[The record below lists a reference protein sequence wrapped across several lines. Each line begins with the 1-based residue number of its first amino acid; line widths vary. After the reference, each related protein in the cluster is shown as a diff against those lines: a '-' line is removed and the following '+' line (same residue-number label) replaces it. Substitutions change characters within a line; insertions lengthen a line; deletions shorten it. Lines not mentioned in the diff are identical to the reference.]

1 MVKGGFYPT
10 GEGPSNLWLVIGI
23 AVVVVI
29 VAVLLYLQNQP
40 STKELNLVPE
50 ATKSLQ
56 AAITP
61 IPDIAADID
70 ISSIEITFKSFIVP
84 FEINKEG
91 LGLKEPA
98 SENIISIDGY
108 KGKIS
113 FSGTSFS
120 LKGTAS
126 KVYLNGMAYGTEKA
140 LNINTVDMQ
149 YISLEVKGTA
159 VSKLRFLANNGELIL
174 SDKVVYKLDQD
185 KVELSSFRG
194 DIVADT
200 AQQKVELI
208 GRIEEADITGKLISE
223 IK

>member
-1 MVKGGFYPT
+1 MVKGGFYPD
-10 GEGPSNLWLVIGI
+10 GEGPSNLWLVVGI
-23 AVVVVI
+23 TVVVVI

-40 STKELNLVPE
+40 SSEELNLAPE

-61 IPDIAADID
+61 IPDMAADID
-70 ISSIEITFKSFIVP
+70 LSSVEITFKSFVVP

-98 SENIISIDGY
+98 SENMILIDGY

-113 FSGTSFS
+113 FSGTSLS
-120 LKGTAS
+120 LKGIAS

-140 LNINTVDMQ
+140 LTINTEDMP
-149 YISLEVKGTA
+149 YVNLEIKGTA
-159 VSKLRFLANNGELIL
+159 VSELNFLANNGELAL
-174 SDKVVYKLDQD
+174 SDKVIYRLDQD
-185 KVELSSFRG
+185 EVELSSFSG

-200 AQQKVELI
+200 AQQKVELS
-208 GRIEEADITGKLISE
+208 GQIEEADITGRLISE

>member
-1 MVKGGFYPT
+1 MAKGGFYPD

-40 STKELNLVPE
+40 SGEELNLVPE

-61 IPDIAADID
+61 IPEMVADID
-70 ISSIEITFKSFIVP
+70 LSSVEITFKSFMVP

-98 SENIISIDGY
+98 SENTLSIDGY

-113 FSGTSFS
+113 FSGTSLS

-140 LNINTVDMQ
+140 LNVKTADMP
-149 YISLEVKGTA
+149 YSRLEIKNTA
-159 VSKLRFLANNGELIL
+159 VSQLSFLANNGELVL
-174 SDKVVYKLDQD
+174 SDKVIYRLDQD
-185 KVELSSFRG
+185 KVKFFSFRG

-200 AQQKVELI
+200 AQQKVELS
-208 GRIEEADITGKLISE
+208 GQSEEAELTGKLNSE